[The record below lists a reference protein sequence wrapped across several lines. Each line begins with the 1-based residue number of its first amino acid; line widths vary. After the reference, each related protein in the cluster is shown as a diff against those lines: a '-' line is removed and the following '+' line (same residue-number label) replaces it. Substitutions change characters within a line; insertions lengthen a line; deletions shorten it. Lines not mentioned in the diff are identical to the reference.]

1 MKIGLLITPYKNEE
15 MLKDEMI
22 PITDQRPWLQNV
34 HQKFIIEDNNSEW
47 VPDDIS
53 IYYYLKETYKNKHRI
68 EYIMGNDPFV
78 YDKVK
83 QCDVVFLL
91 IFDMLEA
98 FHILSQSEFKEMK
111 RTFMLP
117 NVYPPF
123 SFQNFINNKNKYY
136 QYLMDNGIHVLPM
149 VHVSSDEFKRN
160 PQDCVQRVLQ
170 ITRGD
175 EGAFIGK
182 PIFGQEKIDFEI
194 FEKDVQSYKL
204 VKYLERVTNLY
215 DGCIFQPFVKYLAEK
230 YEFRVYFVGDR
241 YIYTIRTQ
249 FIPSEGIFELQFMT
263 MEDDPEHLKIVQFAK
278 KVFSLLPELKM
289 GSKKVDK
296 LVTRIDISC
305 CFQTSQYFVS
315 EVEFVP
321 SLFSSQQKVVDLMID
336 QLIGEQIIKISEQ
349 LDLQSKQSIQ
359 SIQQNKKKM
368 VFVMTFC
375 FVLIFILCFMY
386 LMYRFLKRVR
396 RRTGKKK

>member
-15 MLKDEMI
+15 MLKAEMI
-22 PITDQRPWLQNV
+22 PITDQRPWLHSV
-34 HQKFIIEDNNSEW
+34 HQKFIIEDKDEDTDW

-53 IYYYLKETYKNKHRI
+53 IYYYLKETYKNKHQI

-83 QCDVVFLL
+83 QCDIVFLL

-98 FHILSQSEFKEMK
+98 FHILSHSEFKEMK

-136 QYLMDNGIHVLPM
+136 QYLMEKGVPVLPM

-160 PQDCVQRVLQ
+160 PQECVQRVLQ

-182 PIFGQEKIDFEI
+182 PIFGQEKKDFEI
-194 FEKDVQSYKL
+194 FEKNVESYKL

-249 FIPSEGIFELQFMT
+249 FIPFQGIFDLQFMT
-263 MEDDPEHLKIVQFAK
+263 MEDDPELLKIVQFAK
-278 KVFSLLPELKM
+278 KVFSLLPELNM

-321 SLFSSQQKVVDLMID
+321 SLFSSEQKVVDLMID

-349 LDLQSKQSIQ
+349 LDLPSIHSVQ
-359 SIQQNKKKM
+359 RKETMYRWIGIL
-368 VFVMTFC
+368 
-375 FVLIFILCFMY
+375 VLIIVIVFCW
-386 LMYRFLKRVR
+386 FLVRHVYR
-396 RRTGKKK
+396 RRTTGRGKKK